1 MNKEKYPIYSIGS
14 KYFVLGFKG
23 AGCVPI
29 VCEKPEEIFN
39 HLKKGV
45 YIIEPSLANKVYE
58 RLEAINTTDP
68 EITIIVYGTDSLQRH
83 IERATGMVLE

>member
-1 MNKEKYPIYSIGS
+1 MDNQPIHAIGS

-29 VCEKPEEIFN
+29 ICEKPEEVVS
-39 HLKKGV
+39 HLKTGI
-45 YIIEPSLANKVYE
+45 YIIEPSLAKPVYD

-68 EITIIVYGTDSLQRH
+68 EITIIVYGTDSLARN
-83 IERATGMVLE
+83 IERATGMVMQ

>member
-1 MNKEKYPIYSIGS
+1 MDNQQIVAIGS

-29 VCEKPEEIFN
+29 ICETPEDIFIS
-39 HLKKGV
+39 LKKGI
-45 YIIEPSLANKVYE
+45 YIIEPSLAKPVYG

-68 EITIIVYGTDSLQRH
+68 EITIIVYGTDSLAQN
-83 IERATGMVLE
+83 IERATGMVMQ